1 MGGKGKMRALGN
13 GYEWEDVEYV
23 KGRQVI
29 NIHEES
35 GIRGAGWDD
44 WVGRRCLDNIH
55 IFTSLHLP
63 AHASNYLE
71 TPPWQS
77 GVIKG

>member
-44 WVGRRCLDNIH
+44 WGGFGQGLERALGPC
-55 IFTSLHLP
+55 SLCVWAAP
-63 AHASNYLE
+63 
-71 TPPWQS
+71 
-77 GVIKG
+77 

>member
-44 WVGRRCLDNIH
+44 WEGGD
-55 IFTSLHLP
+55 
-63 AHASNYLE
+63 A
-71 TPPWQS
+71 
-77 GVIKG
+77 

>member
-1 MGGKGKMRALGN
+1 MRALGN

-35 GIRGAGWDD
+35 GAG
-44 WVGRRCLDNIH
+44 
-55 IFTSLHLP
+55 
-63 AHASNYLE
+63 
-71 TPPWQS
+71 S
-77 GVIKG
+77 GGQGGMIGQGGDA